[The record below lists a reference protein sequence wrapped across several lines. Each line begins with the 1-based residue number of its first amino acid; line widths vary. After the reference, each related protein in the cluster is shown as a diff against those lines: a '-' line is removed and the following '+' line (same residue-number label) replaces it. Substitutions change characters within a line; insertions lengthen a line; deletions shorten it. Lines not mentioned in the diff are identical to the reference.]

1 MLLDF
6 SYSSLFEPILGSIK
20 MFYFKSMALE
30 KLFTNIGINKF
41 TNLLLI
47 FTMENIFVL
56 AAINNK
62 AQNTDFFSWKTRF
75 DFYSISH
82 WVQLDWVKNSNIY
95 LGIGRDKTISENK
108 HKKE

>member
-47 FTMENIFVL
+47 FTMKNIFVL
-56 AAINNK
+56 AAT
-62 AQNTDFFSWKTRF
+62 QNTDFFSWKTRF

>member
-47 FTMENIFVL
+47 FTMKNIFVL
-56 AAINNK
+56 AAT
-62 AQNTDFFSWKTRF
+62 QNTDFFSWKTRF

-82 WVQLDWVKNSNIY
+82 
-95 LGIGRDKTISENK
+95 
-108 HKKE
+108 

>member
-62 AQNTDFFSWKTRF
+62 TQNTDFFSWKTRF

-82 WVQLDWVKNSNIY
+82 
-95 LGIGRDKTISENK
+95 
-108 HKKE
+108 